1 MRTARGAGRCW
12 WQYKL
17 LPGIPTSPAAAAAA
31 AGRSQDQTNYIIS
44 KCAQLQIQRTHNPT
58 PPHLA
63 TSSYLTPHQP
73 EAVASE
79 EEGNLGG
86 LLT

>member
-1 MRTARGAGRCW
+1 MV
-12 WQYKL
+12 Q
-17 LPGIPTSPAAAAAA
+17 AA
-31 AGRSQDQTNYIIS
+31 AGGNINCYRASQHLHQQQQQQRLAGARTRPIILS
-44 KCAQLQIQRTHNPT
+44 LNAPSSRYREHNPT